1 MSNTVLKSMQ
11 RVTEKIAHYEERLKE
26 PDLSAKKRRYF
37 KQELGFKLK
46 RLRHLSKLYIWG
58 IR

>member
-11 RVTEKIAHYEERLKE
+11 RVTEKISHYEQRLKE
-26 PDLSAKKRRYF
+26 PDLSAKKRSYI

-58 IR
+58 VR